1 VGQVIVR
8 KLDDEV
14 IATHRRRAKAR
25 GVSLEQELRD
35 VLRRA
40 ATPTREERL
49 RRVRE
54 IAAMT
59 PALPPGR
66 ERTAAEILIREGREG
81 R

>member
-1 VGQVIVR
+1 MGQVIVR
-8 KLDDEV
+8 NLDDEV

-40 ATPTREERL
+40 ATPTSEERL
-49 RRVRE
+49 RRAAE
-54 IAAMT
+54 IAALT

-66 ERTAAEILIREGREG
+66 ERTPAEILIREGREA